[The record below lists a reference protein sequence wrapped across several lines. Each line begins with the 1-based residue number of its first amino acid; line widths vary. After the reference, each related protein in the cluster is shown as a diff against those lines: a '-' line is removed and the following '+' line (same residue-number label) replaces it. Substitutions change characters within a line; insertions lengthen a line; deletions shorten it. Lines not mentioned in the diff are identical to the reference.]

1 MIVWEDHDMD
11 DYVLQTDVALAIREK
26 RERERR
32 KDLQKIINISYG
44 SCFDYLC
51 WEIAKIEASPF
62 IGKTRSAGVEEYLLL
77 VEEAARNRM
86 YNDAVFHARVEA
98 LAHLMME
105 FVDAAKSIV
114 EP

>member
-1 MIVWEDHDMD
+1 
-11 DYVLQTDVALAIREK
+11 
-26 RERERR
+26 
-32 KDLQKIINISYG
+32 
-44 SCFDYLC
+44 
-51 WEIAKIEASPF
+51 
-62 IGKTRSAGVEEYLLL
+62 
-77 VEEAARNRM
+77 M